1 MKRIFSLVLAL
12 ILALSL
18 ASTALAAEEL
28 SPPLW
33 QEYGCDSRESC
44 IQEWFGGS
52 EEDYQSAVDERL
64 ERQRWE
70 ASMADE
76 IAAFD
81 ADAYW
86 NSGECWQAEYY
97 DSKEAFMEDWLLAND
112 EEFRATM
119 LEDWL
124 DSQWWEYYWSTQITR
139 TRAELGG
146 VEGQIGV
153 MLDGTYISFPDA
165 VPEVANG
172 RTMVPCRQVL
182 EAFGG
187 TVSHEDGTV
196 VCQLDGTALRFRDG
210 SSTVSI
216 KDADGTERT
225 LEMDVPCYYKN
236 GRTYIPVRFFAE
248 ALGCDVLW
256 DSNYETAVLLRRE
269 ALIQEMDAD
278 FTVLNRMLS
287 AMVKDTSKNYKT
299 VAKMDAKLTMLDSIN
314 GDKTYSMNADVEML
328 QSGTTVNLSAKMD
341 LSALAKMSA
350 ATDGMSPLE
359 AAAMSAALRSAR
371 LELIYDGENGQM
383 YMQLPALSLL
393 TYGMYADGSW
403 IAMPTASME
412 ELSQAGS
419 AASVGALLYES
430 QLSYSMY
437 GDPALLCRD
446 MRESARMLSAYLG
459 DSCFRDSGG
468 YSVLHYGEE
477 EYKAAM
483 ANEYGEEYAEWANE
497 FEQLD
502 LELKVAR
509 AGSATFRVLLQN
521 KDLGYGDVILVD
533 ASGSISPVQVDMKLL
548 LKLKNQFNLDLRY
561 TASTAPTQAQPAA
574 APPEGAVVI
583 DPYEMEEVPAL
594 LA

>member
-33 QEYGCDSRESC
+33 QEYGCDSREAC